1 MKAYQIKYQEEKVI
15 ESSDKNPIERRI
27 YENALERME
36 KYGTK
41 SIMTPHLL
49 EKRNS
54 IKSSLLSYYESTEEF
69 EKCKFI
75 SDFFDRLEREISLS
89 KVLSSL
95 KKN

>member
-1 MKAYQIKYQEEKVI
+1 VTEL
-15 ESSDKNPIERRI
+15 SSKNPIERRI

-41 SIMTPHLL
+41 SIMSPHLL

-54 IKSSLLSYYESTEEF
+54 IKSSLLTYYESTEEF

-75 SDFFDRLEREISLS
+75 SDFFDRLEKEIRVSQ
-89 KVLSSL
+89 VLNSL

>member
-1 MKAYQIKYQEEKVI
+1 MTEL
-15 ESSDKNPIERRI
+15 SSKNPIERRI

-41 SIMTPHLL
+41 SIMSPHLL

-54 IKSSLLSYYESTEEF
+54 IKSSLLTYYESTEEF

-75 SDFFDRLEREISLS
+75 SDFFDRLEKEIRVSQ
-89 KVLSSL
+89 VLNSL